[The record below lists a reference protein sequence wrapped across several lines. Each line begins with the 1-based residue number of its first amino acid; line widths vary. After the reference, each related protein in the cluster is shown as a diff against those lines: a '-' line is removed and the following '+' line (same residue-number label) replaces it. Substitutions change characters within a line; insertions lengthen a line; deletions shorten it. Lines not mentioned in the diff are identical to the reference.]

1 MKQLFLFG
9 MFASVFAGCAGA
21 KLQRVPPGQSISRHL
36 QGPPAQ
42 ATEALPSPTGVELP
56 TTAAPSGP
64 AMGPGQANPQFAGR
78 TQIIGATPQETL
90 PPLPVTG
97 LPERNDGIE
106 RASDAYSRGSMLMKN
121 GQNRE
126 AIASFE
132 EATQLDPSFA
142 DAWTRLTMLYE
153 KVGQPDKARE
163 AFRRAKGLSAQ
174 PERITTPAPAPAEPP
189 APAPAPVVEEDIP
202 LPPPK

>member
-1 MKQLFLFG
+1 
-9 MFASVFAGCAGA
+9 
-21 KLQRVPPGQSISRHL
+21 
-36 QGPPAQ
+36 
-42 ATEALPSPTGVELP
+42 
-56 TTAAPSGP
+56 
-64 AMGPGQANPQFAGR
+64 MGPGQANPQFAGR